1 MWSIVLALAAQA
13 FALAIP
19 GFTGQ
24 AIDGAIRPHDRSSLW
39 LWVWLIVG
47 AGVISAALMVA
58 RRLIAGRL
66 SLNVEYD
73 LRQSLY
79 THLQGMSFGF
89 YDKHQTG
96 QLLSRATSDVSAVR
110 MFLGYGLVF
119 ITQYGASL
127 IAASVLLLLTSWQL
141 ALITFVLLPPIAIVA
156 TRYSRRSHPVL
167 RDVQQRIADVTTQA
181 EESIVGVR
189 VVKAFAQEDAE
200 GARFA
205 ERTERVFERELDS
218 ARIQA
223 RYSPLL
229 DLLPQLAFAVI
240 ILAGGLLVI
249 DGKLSLGGFISYN
262 LYLALLIW
270 PLRMIGM
277 WIGQYQR
284 AVASGE
290 RIFEVLDET
299 SDITDPPHPLE
310 LPAGG
315 GELRFE
321 AVTFGYDA
329 DRPVLRDLDLAVAPG
344 STIAVIGRTGSGKTT
359 LTSLIPRFYD
369 PQAGRVVL
377 DGADVRDLRLDDLRG
392 SIATVGEDTF
402 LFSTTVA
409 GNIAYGAPRCDTRG
423 RRRGGAQGAGP
434 RVHRGAAEGLRHD
447 HRRARADALG
457 RPAAAALD
465 RSGAARRPAR
475 ADPRRRDRVRRRD
488 HGGPYP
494 AGAADGHGG
503 PHDDHRRAPPLH
515 HRARRRDR
523 GARGRSRR
531 RPRPPRRS
539 RRHERR
545 LRRDLA
551 PRPRRPHVRLARRG
565 FAGGGDLMSVR
576 MRPIGVLAPEGA
588 KFSWKRTFSRLGR
601 LFTLVRPYR
610 GKAIL
615 SAVTLIFGT
624 AIGLVTP
631 FASKFAIDRGIVPG
645 DRHALV
651 LWTVLFVVAALLG
664 WVASIA
670 QTYLAAWVG
679 QRVLADLR
687 RDLFAHIQTLELG
700 YFERNRA
707 GWLIS
712 RLTNDVDALEAL
724 VTDGL
729 YSSVQNTLLLVGTAG
744 VLFFLD
750 WRLALATLTVFPLM
764 AIATT
769 LFRIWSARAYRRMR
783 ERLADVTATLAEDLA
798 GARIVQSFRRERGNA
813 EAFGE
818 ISDSY
823 RVANYR
829 TVQLNA
835 WYFPFVGLLGSAA
848 TAIVLAYGGVLYFDD
863 AITIGTLFAFMLFLS
878 NFFDPIQALSQ
889 LFNTFLAASAALDK
903 IFDVMDTQPELTR
916 RAGRPA
922 AAADRGRRRA
932 LATCTSATARAPRC
946 CTASTSASRPGRP
959 SRSSATRARASRRSS
974 SCWRAS
980 TTPARARSAS
990 TATTCATC
998 RCARCAA
1005 SSASC
1010 RRRASCSP
1018 PRSATTSPSA
1028 GPTRASRTCRAA
1040 ARAVGADDFIEAL
1053 PEGYETSVAE
1063 RGAALSIGQRQLI
1076 AFARALLA
1084 DPRLLI
1090 LDEATSSVDIAS
1102 EAVIEEALARLLAGR
1117 TAFVVAHRLSTIR
1130 RADLIVVLEYG
1141 RVIEQGTHDELMA
1154 LRGRYCSL
1162 YDDWAEPAA

>member
-1 MWSIVLALAAQA
+1 
-13 FALAIP
+13 
-19 GFTGQ
+19 
-24 AIDGAIRPHDRSSLW
+24 
-39 LWVWLIVG
+39 
-47 AGVISAALMVA
+47 
-58 RRLIAGRL
+58 
-66 SLNVEYD
+66 
-73 LRQSLY
+73 
-79 THLQGMSFGF
+79 
-89 YDKHQTG
+89 
-96 QLLSRATSDVSAVR
+96 
-110 MFLGYGLVF
+110 
-119 ITQYGASL
+119 
-127 IAASVLLLLTSWQL
+127 
-141 ALITFVLLPPIAIVA
+141 
-156 TRYSRRSHPVL
+156 
-167 RDVQQRIADVTTQA
+167 
-181 EESIVGVR
+181 
-189 VVKAFAQEDAE
+189 
-200 GARFA
+200 
-205 ERTERVFERELDS
+205 
-218 ARIQA
+218 
-223 RYSPLL
+223 
-229 DLLPQLAFAVI
+229 
-240 ILAGGLLVI
+240 
-249 DGKLSLGGFISYN
+249 
-262 LYLALLIW
+262 
-270 PLRMIGM
+270 
-277 WIGQYQR
+277 
-284 AVASGE
+284 
-290 RIFEVLDET
+290 
-299 SDITDPPHPLE
+299 
-310 LPAGG
+310 
-315 GELRFE
+315 
-321 AVTFGYDA
+321 
-329 DRPVLRDLDLAVAPG
+329 
-344 STIAVIGRTGSGKTT
+344 
-359 LTSLIPRFYD
+359 
-369 PQAGRVVL
+369 
-377 DGADVRDLRLDDLRG
+377 
-392 SIATVGEDTF
+392 
-402 LFSTTVA
+402 
-409 GNIAYGAPRCDTRG
+409 
-423 RRRGGAQGAGP
+423 
-434 RVHRGAAEGLRHD
+434 
-447 HRRARADALG
+447 
-457 RPAAAALD
+457 
-465 RSGAARRPAR
+465 
-475 ADPRRRDRVRRRD
+475 
-488 HGGPYP
+488 
-494 AGAADGHGG
+494 
-503 PHDDHRRAPPLH
+503 
-515 HRARRRDR
+515 
-523 GARGRSRR
+523 
-531 RPRPPRRS
+531 
-539 RRHERR
+539 
-545 LRRDLA
+545 
-551 PRPRRPHVRLARRG
+551 
-565 FAGGGDLMSVR
+565 MSVR
-576 MRPIGVLAPEGA
+576 MRPIGVLAPEGT

-670 QTYLAAWVG
+670 QTYLSAWVG

-687 RDLFAHIQTLELG
+687 RDLFSHIQKLELG

-764 AIATT
+764 ALATT

-783 ERLADVTATLAEDLA
+783 ERLSDVTATLAEDLA

-818 ISDSY
+818 ISHSY

-903 IFDVMDTQPELTR
+903 IFDVMDTQPELTDAPGARPLPPIEGSVELSDVHFRYGEGAEVLHGIDLTVAAGQTVALVGHTGAGKSTLVKLLARFYDPGAGSIRIDGHDLRDVQVRSLR
-916 RAGRPA
+916 RQLGIVPQEGFLFAASIRENIAFGRP
-922 AAADRGRRRA
+922 D
-932 LATCTSATARAPRC
+932 
-946 CTASTSASRPGRP
+946 ASFEDVQ
-959 SRSSATRARASRRSS
+959 
-974 SCWRAS
+974 
-980 TTPARARSAS
+980 
-990 TATTCATC
+990 
-998 RCARCAA
+998 
-1005 SSASC
+1005 
-1010 RRRASCSP
+1010 
-1018 PRSATTSPSA
+1018 
-1028 GPTRASRTCRAA
+1028 AA
-1040 ARAVGADDFIEAL
+1040 ARAVGADEFIQAL

-1130 RADLIVVLEYG
+1130 RADLIVVLEDG

-1154 LRGRYCSL
+1154 LRGRYCAL

>member
-1 MWSIVLALAAQA
+1 
-13 FALAIP
+13 
-19 GFTGQ
+19 
-24 AIDGAIRPHDRSSLW
+24 
-39 LWVWLIVG
+39 
-47 AGVISAALMVA
+47 
-58 RRLIAGRL
+58 
-66 SLNVEYD
+66 
-73 LRQSLY
+73 
-79 THLQGMSFGF
+79 
-89 YDKHQTG
+89 
-96 QLLSRATSDVSAVR
+96 
-110 MFLGYGLVF
+110 
-119 ITQYGASL
+119 
-127 IAASVLLLLTSWQL
+127 
-141 ALITFVLLPPIAIVA
+141 
-156 TRYSRRSHPVL
+156 
-167 RDVQQRIADVTTQA
+167 
-181 EESIVGVR
+181 
-189 VVKAFAQEDAE
+189 
-200 GARFA
+200 
-205 ERTERVFERELDS
+205 
-218 ARIQA
+218 
-223 RYSPLL
+223 
-229 DLLPQLAFAVI
+229 
-240 ILAGGLLVI
+240 
-249 DGKLSLGGFISYN
+249 
-262 LYLALLIW
+262 
-270 PLRMIGM
+270 
-277 WIGQYQR
+277 
-284 AVASGE
+284 
-290 RIFEVLDET
+290 
-299 SDITDPPHPLE
+299 
-310 LPAGG
+310 
-315 GELRFE
+315 
-321 AVTFGYDA
+321 
-329 DRPVLRDLDLAVAPG
+329 
-344 STIAVIGRTGSGKTT
+344 
-359 LTSLIPRFYD
+359 
-369 PQAGRVVL
+369 
-377 DGADVRDLRLDDLRG
+377 
-392 SIATVGEDTF
+392 
-402 LFSTTVA
+402 
-409 GNIAYGAPRCDTRG
+409 
-423 RRRGGAQGAGP
+423 
-434 RVHRGAAEGLRHD
+434 
-447 HRRARADALG
+447 
-457 RPAAAALD
+457 
-465 RSGAARRPAR
+465 
-475 ADPRRRDRVRRRD
+475 
-488 HGGPYP
+488 
-494 AGAADGHGG
+494 
-503 PHDDHRRAPPLH
+503 
-515 HRARRRDR
+515 
-523 GARGRSRR
+523 
-531 RPRPPRRS
+531 
-539 RRHERR
+539 
-545 LRRDLA
+545 
-551 PRPRRPHVRLARRG
+551 
-565 FAGGGDLMSVR
+565 MSVR

-588 KFSWKRTFSRLGR
+588 KFSWKRTFNRLGR

-687 RDLFAHIQTLELG
+687 RDLFSHIQTLELG

-783 ERLADVTATLAEDLA
+783 ERLSDVTATLAEDLA

-818 ISDSY
+818 ISHSY

-903 IFDVMDTQPELTR
+903 IFDVMDTQPELTDAPGAR
-916 RAGRPA
+916 PLPPIEGAVELSDVHFRYGEGAEVLHGIDLAVAAGQTVALVGHTGAGKSTLVKLLARFYDPSEGSIRIDGHDLRDVQVRSLRSQLGVVPQEGFLFAASIRENIAFGRP
-922 AAADRGRRRA
+922 D
-932 LATCTSATARAPRC
+932 
-946 CTASTSASRPGRP
+946 ASFEDVQ
-959 SRSSATRARASRRSS
+959 
-974 SCWRAS
+974 
-980 TTPARARSAS
+980 
-990 TATTCATC
+990 
-998 RCARCAA
+998 
-1005 SSASC
+1005 
-1010 RRRASCSP
+1010 
-1018 PRSATTSPSA
+1018 
-1028 GPTRASRTCRAA
+1028 AA
-1040 ARAVGADDFIEAL
+1040 ARAVGADDFIQAL